1 MVINSDI
8 ECVML
13 RVETIEIVKS
23 TLLLLLLLLV
33 FGVPTNAL
41 LC

>member
-1 MVINSDI
+1 MVIDSDI
-8 ECVML
+8 ECVMQ

-23 TLLLLLLLLV
+23 TLLLLLLLV

>member
-23 TLLLLLLLLV
+23 TLLLLLLLV
-33 FGVPTNAL
+33 FVVPTNAL